1 MGRVANSHA
10 VSGSATAQ
18 IMADSLVWDNH
29 VSVTIGPERS
39 EWLRYLRRHREAGV
53 DVICLNAGFDDFTQV
68 NKAALLAEFRRWFDV
83 HSGDYQLVRSVGDIE
98 QARSD
103 DKLAVC
109 FNMEGG
115 RCLQGQVSMVKFY
128 YDLGVR
134 WMLFSYNRNNE
145 LAGGCQDDDQG
156 LTDFGRKVLK
166 EMERVGMVVC
176 CSHIGHRSAMEIMEA
191 AVNPVIFSHSNAR
204 ALCEHSRNVT
214 DEAIRT
220 CARTGGVVGITGLGN
235 FLGVNDTR
243 TLTFVRHIDYVVN
256 LVGPEHVGIALD
268 CHYDDEEI
276 FNFVKKHPQIWPPE
290 HYPDGL
296 AIMQPEQ
303 IPEIAELL
311 LRLGYRERDV
321 VNIMGGNH
329 LRVAQRVWK

>member
-1 MGRVANSHA
+1 MGRVADSNA
-10 VSGSATAQ
+10 VSGSAAGR
-18 IMADSLVWDNH
+18 ILANSLVWDNH

-39 EWLRYLRRHREAGV
+39 EWLRHLKRHKEAGV
-53 DVICLNAGFDDFTQV
+53 DVISLNVGFDAFAPA
-68 NKAALLAEFRRWFDV
+68 NKAALLAEFRRWFEI
-83 HSGDYQLVRSVGDIE
+83 HSGDYQLVSTVKDIHR
-98 QARSD
+98 ARLD
-103 DKLAVC
+103 GKLAVC

-115 RCLQGQVSMVKFY
+115 RCLYGQVSMVSFY

-156 LTDFGRKVLK
+156 LTAFGREVLK

-176 CSHIGHRSAMEIMEA
+176 CSHLGHRSAMEIMEA

-214 DEAIRT
+214 NEAIRA
-220 CARTGGVVGITGLGN
+220 CAQTGGVIGITGLGN
-235 FLGVNDTR
+235 FLGVNDIR
-243 TLTFVRHIDYVVN
+243 AQTFVRHVDHVVN
-256 LVGPEHVGIALD
+256 LVGAEHVGIALD

-276 FNFVKKHPQIWPPE
+276 FNFVKKNPQLWPPE
-290 HYPDGL
+290 EYPDGL

-311 LRLGYRERDV
+311 LRLGYRESDV

-329 LRVAQRVWK
+329 LRIAQRVWK